1 MDDNVVTAGVIVI
14 GNEILSGRTQDT
26 NLQFIAKYLV
36 GKGISIGEA
45 QVVPDIESGPNSAPK
60 RTGSSSA
67 MLLAPVHS
75 NQSFS
80 TVNHDDCIRRTS
92 QYAQSATGAR
102 VSENLGLSIDINV

>member
-1 MDDNVVTAGVIVI
+1 MDDNVVTAGVVVI

-60 RTGSSSA
+60 RTGSSSP
-67 MLLAPVHS
+67 MMLAPVHS
-75 NQSFS
+75 NQWFS
-80 TVNHDDCIRRTS
+80 TVNHNDGIRGAS
-92 QYAQSATGAR
+92 QYTQSASSAR
-102 VSENLGLSIDINV
+102 VPQDLGFTIDVNV